1 MRLYTDGSKMGLDT
15 GYGAVLFNDS
25 NKIVDTING
34 ILEDD
39 PTVFQAECV
48 AIQQGLTLLDNI
60 PKRMNVQILNLDNQ
74 ALVQA
79 LANKATES
87 AIVKDTKETM
97 NA

>member
-1 MRLYTDGSKMGLDT
+1 MGLDT

-34 ILEDD
+34 KLEDHA
-39 PTVFQAECV
+39 TVFQAECV

-60 PKRMNVQILNLDNQ
+60 SKGMNVQILTDNQ
-74 ALVQA
+74 ALDQV
-79 LANKATES
+79 LANKEAKN
-87 AIVKDTKETM
+87 AIVQDTKETM

>member
-1 MRLYTDGSKMGLDT
+1 MGLDT

-34 ILEDD
+34 KLEDHA
-39 PTVFQAECV
+39 TVFQAECV

-60 PKRMNVQILNLDNQ
+60 PKGMNVQILTDNQ
-74 ALVQA
+74 ALDQV
-79 LANKATES
+79 LANKEAKN
-87 AIVKDTKETM
+87 AIVQDTKETM

>member
-1 MRLYTDGSKMGLDT
+1 MGLDT

-34 ILEDD
+34 KLEDHA
-39 PTVFQAECV
+39 TVFQAECV

-60 PKRMNVQILNLDNQ
+60 PKGIMNVQILNDNQ
-74 ALVQA
+74 ALDQV
-79 LANKATES
+79 LANKEAKN
-87 AIVKDTKETM
+87 AIVQDTKETM

>member
-1 MRLYTDGSKMGLDT
+1 MGLDT

-34 ILEDD
+34 KLEDD
-39 PTVFQAECV
+39 ATVFQAECV

-60 PKRMNVQILNLDNQ
+60 PKGMNVQILTDNQ
-74 ALVQA
+74 ALDQV
-79 LANKATES
+79 LANKEAKN
-87 AIVKDTKETM
+87 AIVQDTKETM

>member
-34 ILEDD
+34 KLEDHA
-39 PTVFQAECV
+39 TVFQAECV

-60 PKRMNVQILNLDNQ
+60 PKGMNVQILTDNQ
-74 ALVQA
+74 ALDQV
-79 LANKATES
+79 LANKEAKN
-87 AIVKDTKETM
+87 AIVQDTKETM